1 MRASWLAPALTGL
14 AVCALVLGLRGLSL
28 LQPLEL
34 SLYDHYQR
42 RAAPTGATGT
52 SPVVLVQI
60 TEQDIRERGHWP
72 ISDRDLGEALGRIA
86 DAGARVIG
94 LDLYRDLPV
103 PPGVTVFERR
113 LREEPRIVGV
123 RKFGRLD
130 AEGIPGPPA
139 LAGTDR
145 VGFNDLLLDPDEVTR
160 RGLLYQDD
168 GHGEVESAFA
178 LVVALRALAADGIH
192 PTADPASPEWLRL
205 GRTTLRPF
213 GGHDGGYAGA
223 DDAGYQFLLDFDA
236 APFETLRLSD
246 VLADSGSP
254 LPLRDRVVIVG
265 TNSESVRDVV
275 ATPVSG
281 RIPGMELHARI
292 VDQLLR
298 YARGEAAPRWVIP
311 GVHEALLVLLAS
323 LAGCALGRGVPGRPV
338 WSVPALLL
346 AVAAGAGALWL
357 AGWLAFA
364 SGGWIP
370 LVAPGLAW
378 VTSVGV
384 VTTWVSSRERAE
396 RTQLMQ
402 LFARAVSSEV
412 AEEIWRHRGEFFA
425 DGRPR
430 PQRLIATVLF
440 VDMRGYTA
448 QAEKMEPERLMEWSN
463 EFLERMAER
472 VDAFGGVVDDY
483 FGDGLKA
490 NFGVPIPRTT
500 RAEAC
505 EDAGRALACAAA
517 MADTVAVLNQ
527 SYRARGLPPCGVKI
541 GVHTGPVAAVFI
553 GAADRLKYTVVGD
566 VVVTAQ
572 RLEST
577 TAVDHDFESTPCRV
591 LISGATRELLPE
603 DLPLEPVGEVP
614 LEGRGAPV
622 PTFRLRSRGGPV

>member
-1 MRASWLAPALTGL
+1 MRAGWLASALTGL
-14 AVCALVLGLRGLSL
+14 GVCAMVLGLRELSL

-34 SLYDHYQR
+34 ALYDGYLR
-42 RAAPTGATGT
+42 RSSRSGDAGP

-60 TEQDIRERGHWP
+60 TERDIRERGHWP
-72 ISDRDLGEALGRIA
+72 ISDRDLAEALRRIA

-94 LDLYRDLPV
+94 LDIYRDLPV
-103 PPGVTVFERR
+103 PPGVTAFERR

-123 RKFGRLD
+123 RKFGSLD

-145 VGFNDLLLDPDEVTR
+145 VGFNDLLLDRDEVAR

-168 GHGEVESAFA
+168 GSGEVESAFA
-178 LVVALRALAADGIH
+178 LVVAQRALAADGIH
-192 PTADPASPEWLRL
+192 PTADPDHPEWLRL
-205 GRTTLRPF
+205 GKATLRPF
-213 GGHDGGYAGA
+213 EGSDGGYAGE
-223 DDAGYQFLLDFDA
+223 DDAGYQLLLDFA
-236 APFETLRLSD
+236 AARFETLRLSE
-246 VLADSGSP
+246 VLADTGAP

-275 ATPVSG
+275 TTPVGG
-281 RIPGMELHARI
+281 RIPGMELHARA

-298 YARGEAAPRWVIP
+298 YARGEASPRWV
-311 GVHEALLVLLAS
+311 VSDAHEALLVLIAS
-323 LAGCALGRGVPGRPV
+323 LLGCALGRGVPGRPV
-338 WSVPALLL
+338 LSAPTLLL
-346 AVAAGAGALWL
+346 ALAAGAGVLWL
-357 AGWLAFA
+357 AGWLVFER
-364 SGGWIP
+364 GGWIP
-370 LVAPGLAW
+370 MGAPGLAW

-396 RTQLMQ
+396 RGVLMQ

-430 PQRLIATVLF
+430 PRRLTATVLF
-440 VDMRGYTA
+440 VDLRGYTA

-463 EFLERMAER
+463 DFLERMAER

-490 NFGVPIPRTT
+490 NFGVPIARTT
-500 RAEAC
+500 EAGVR

-517 MADTVAVLNQ
+517 MAESAAALN
-527 SYRARGLPPCGVKI
+527 SDYRARGLPPCAVKI
-541 GVHTGPVAAVFI
+541 GVHTGPVVAVFI

-577 TAVDHDFESTPCRV
+577 TEVPHDFEAAPCRV
-591 LISGATRELLPE
+591 LVSQATRDLLPG
-603 DLPLEPVGEVP
+603 DAPLEPVGEVP

-622 PTFRLRSRGGPV
+622 RAFRLRSPGKPV

>member
-1 MRASWLAPALTGL
+1 MRAGWLAPALTGL
-14 AVCALVLGLRGLSL
+14 AVCALVLGMRELSL

-34 SLYDHYQR
+34 ALHDDWLR
-42 RAAPTGATGT
+42 RSAEGPA
-52 SPVVLVQI
+52 SESQVVLVQI

-94 LDLYRDLPV
+94 LDIYRDLPV
-103 PPGVTVFERR
+103 PPGVTAFERR

-123 RKFGRLD
+123 RKFGSLD

-145 VGFNDLLLDPDEVTR
+145 VGFNDLLLDPDEVAR
-160 RGLLYQDD
+160 RSLLYQDD
-168 GHGEVESAFA
+168 GTGEVETAFA
-178 LVVALRALAADGIH
+178 LVVALRALAADGIR
-192 PTADPASPEWLRL
+192 PTADPEHPEWLRL
-205 GRTTLRPF
+205 GSATLRPF
-213 GGHDGGYAGA
+213 AGNDGGYTGE
-223 DDAGYQFLLDFDA
+223 DDAGYQVLLDFTA
-236 APFETLRLSD
+236 ARFDTLRLAD
-246 VLADSGSP
+246 VLSDAGAP
-254 LPLRDRVVIVG
+254 TRLRDRVVIVG

-275 ATPVSG
+275 TTPVGG
-281 RIPGMELHARI
+281 RIPGMELHARA

-298 YARGEAAPRWVIP
+298 YARGEATPRWVIADA
-311 GVHEALLVLLAS
+311 HEALLVLVAS
-323 LAGCALGRGVPGRPV
+323 LLGCALGRGVPGRPV
-338 WSVPALLL
+338 LSAPTLLFAL
-346 AVAAGAGALWL
+346 AAGVAALWL

-370 LVAPGLAW
+370 MAAPGLAW

-430 PQRLIATVLF
+430 AKRLTATVLF
-440 VDMRGYTA
+440 VDLRGYTA

-490 NFGVPIPRTT
+490 NFGVPIARTT
-500 RAEAC
+500 PEGVA
-505 EDAGRALACAAA
+505 EDAGRALACATA
-517 MADTVAVLNQ
+517 MAESVAALNAD
-527 SYRARGLPPCGVKI
+527 YRARGLPACEVKI
-541 GVHTGPVAAVFI
+541 GIHTGPVVAVFI

-577 TAVDHDFESTPCRV
+577 SAVPHDFEAAPCRV
-591 LISGATRELLPE
+591 LLSEATRDLLPD
-603 DLPLEPVGEVP
+603 DLPLDAVGEVP

-622 PTFRLRSRGGPV
+622 RAFRLRGPRRRV